1 MNTGILKYIEN
12 CEYKIYKKNLQHKC
26 RGSYQNYYFVVK
38 GTKIIDVF
46 WGKEVNE
53 VIKER
58 LSYDNIDLIVY
69 KVVEKINDKYFSFWN
84 KNYIEYTVNKEL
96 KHDTEQGFFFCKN
109 IEQAQNENFNDR
121 TNVSKLKAKV
131 KINDLIGG
139 NLRDLQ
145 FSRCI
150 PIEIID

>member
-38 GTKIIDVF
+38 ETKIIDVF
-46 WGKEVNE
+46 WEKEVNE

-58 LSYDNIDLIVY
+58 LSYNNIDLIVY
-69 KVVEKINDKYFSFWN
+69 KVVERINDKYFSFWN
-84 KNYIEYTVNKEL
+84 NNHIEYIVNEEL
-96 KHDTEQGFFFCKN
+96 KCHTEQGFFFCKS
-109 IEQAQNENFNDR
+109 IEQAKNENFSNR
-121 TNVSKLKAKV
+121 TDISKLKAKV
-131 KINDLIGG
+131 KIDDLIGG